1 MAKSRMILKFELFFF
16 KKKKTE
22 QRVKFDLMDPYKF
35 CRQDIENENL
45 SLRLGGLSG
54 WVMD

>member
-1 MAKSRMILKFELFFF
+1 MAKSRMTLKFELIII
-16 KKKKTE
+16 KKNQ
-22 QRVKFDLMDPYKF
+22 QRVKFDLMDPNKI

>member
-1 MAKSRMILKFELFFF
+1 MAKSRMILKFEFFL